1 MRVLPVLLTCALL
14 AGCAAPEPQ
23 ELEVGDC
30 LLVAQVGERAD
41 DVPVVDC
48 GEPHE
53 AEVYAVVEPA
63 ALAALSAYDAEAVI
77 AVAEEECVALFE
89 GYVGEPYRTSA
100 LDVFYT
106 YPLEDRWDLGEREV
120 VCAVWAPAEQT
131 GRPLL
136 FEGSLAG

>member
-1 MRVLPVLLTCALL
+1 MRTLL
-14 AGCAAPEPQ
+14 ALVACVTLAACAAPEPQ

-41 DVPVVDC
+41 DVPVIDC
-48 GEPHE
+48 AEPHE

-63 ALAALSAYDAEAVI
+63 SYAELTGYDADAVV
-77 AVAEEECVALFE
+77 AAAEEQCVALFE
-89 GYVGEPYRTSA
+89 DYVGEPYRTSP

-106 YPLEDRWDLGEREV
+106 YPLEDRWEVGVREV
-120 VCAVWAPAEQT
+120 VCAVWAPAEST

-136 FEGSLAG
+136 YEGSLAG